1 MKKNIRERNRLFI
14 KQQRLN
20 FASRAST
27 KEFLKKE
34 KREEERR
41 VLNTYAVVFLD
52 FTEDAIVDVG
62 GYT

>member
-1 MKKNIRERNRLFI
+1 
-14 KQQRLN
+14 
-20 FASRAST
+20 
-27 KEFLKKE
+27 LKKE